1 MDDTIRKVDYFYI
14 KAANKPGEGAKILG
28 KLRDAGVNLLAF
40 SGFPAGR
47 QAQID
52 FVPEDPAWFQ
62 QAAKRL
68 GLKLSAKK
76 SGFLVQGE
84 DRIGAI
90 SETMEKLAAAKI
102 NVTAIDA
109 VSAGQRRY
117 AAILWVKQKD
127 VSKAEKTLGIF

>member
-1 MDDTIRKVDYFYI
+1 MEDTIRKVDYFYI
-14 KAANKPGEGAKILG
+14 KAANKPGEGANILG
-28 KLRDAGVNLLAF
+28 RLRDAGVNLLAF
-40 SGFPAGR
+40 SGFPEGR

-62 QAAKRL
+62 QAAKKL
-68 GLKLSAKK
+68 GMKLSTKK

-84 DRIGAI
+84 DRVGAV

-109 VSAGQRRY
+109 VSAGQGRY
-117 AAILWVKQKD
+117 AAILWVKPKD
-127 VSKAEKTLGIF
+127 VSKAAKALGAH

>member
-14 KAANKPGEGAKILG
+14 KAANKSGEGAKILR

-62 QAAKRL
+62 QAAKKI
-68 GLKLSAKK
+68 GLKLSTKK

-84 DRIGAI
+84 DRIGAV
-90 SETMEKLAAAKI
+90 SETMEKLAAAKV

-109 VSAGQRRY
+109 V
-117 AAILWVKQKD
+117 
-127 VSKAEKTLGIF
+127 